1 MYYLFILGKVFCLIF
16 PRDFCYFIAKILARG
31 RFYCSKKDRDAVIY
45 NLSPMIKDRIEQ
57 YRVARDAFVNF
68 AYYLVDFFRYA
79 KLNKVF
85 LEKYVKV
92 SGREYLD
99 EGVSKNNGVVAL
111 TGHLGNYEMGG
122 AVTALLGYPIYAVAL
137 PHKDKRTDAFFN
149 RQRER
154 TGLKVVPAGAAVKR
168 CFSLLRNGKIV
179 VFLADRNFSGGG
191 VKSKMFS
198 KDVFI
203 PRGAFFFAL
212 KTGADITPC
221 FFIREKKKFYRLIFE
236 KSIAY
241 NHDSP
246 DTAGE
251 EARIIK
257 EYICLM
263 EKYVKT
269 YPEQW
274 YMFQK
279 YWIEE

>member
-31 RFYCSKKDRDAVIY
+31 HFYCSKKDRDAAIY
-45 NLSPMIKDRIEQ
+45 NLSAIIKDETEQ
-57 YRVARDAFVNF
+57 YRVARNSFVNF

-79 KLNKVF
+79 KLNKAF
-85 LEKYVKV
+85 IEKYVKV
-92 SGREYLD
+92 SGQEYLD
-99 EGVSKNNGVVAL
+99 ECVSKNKGVVAL

-122 AVTALLGYPIYAVAL
+122 VVTAVIGYPIYAVAL

-154 TGLKVVPAGAAVKR
+154 LGLRVIPTGAAVKK
-168 CFSLLRNGKIV
+168 CFALLKSGKMV
-179 VFLADRNFSGGG
+179 VFLSDRDFSGGG

-198 KDVFI
+198 KYVNI

-212 KTGADITPC
+212 KTGACIIPC

-236 KSIAY
+236 KSISY
-241 NHDSP
+241 NYDSP
-246 DTAGE
+246 DMAGE
-251 EARIIK
+251 EERVIK
-257 EYICLM
+257 EYICVM
-263 EKYVKT
+263 EKYIRM

-279 YWIEE
+279 YWAED